1 MKSGSGAFD
10 TDEFVARL
18 LTFMGGRKHASPAP
32 ADDDDDDSDYEDD
45 GGILD
50 WERIGRRAL
59 AKSRRVP
66 AMDFMCVSYLVNKVS
81 PFASE
86 HLHPPYIASCLK
98 SVVLTWRFCG
108 M

>member
-1 MKSGSGAFD
+1 MFD
-10 TDEFVARL
+10 KLVELLARVLVAGKQVHDANLVATMLAYGVARL

-66 AMDFMCVSYLVNKVS
+66 AMDFMCVSYLIKR
-81 PFASE
+81 
-86 HLHPPYIASCLK
+86 
-98 SVVLTWRFCG
+98 VLPLR
-108 M
+108 